1 MLEEKMAGEIT
12 ISEDPGAAIRKWR
25 EEFGVSKHELATH
38 LDISPSVISDY
49 ESGRRRSP
57 GVSSIRK
64 IVNALIEIDRA
75 RGGNLIR
82 RYTSGVPSDALLD
95 IRDYDHEVALD
106 EVIKAIR
113 GTNVSNVATSRHVMG
128 YTIVDGIKA
137 ILSFSYS
144 EYSVLYGWSSQRVIC
159 FTEVKMGRSPMI
171 AIRVHPLKPAA
182 VVYIQAGRID
192 ELAVKLAEIENI
204 PLITTELD
212 HQAVSRM
219 LSGIA

>member
-25 EEFGVSKHELATH
+25 EEFGVSKHELATY

-49 ESGRRRSP
+49 ESGRRKSP

-106 EVIKAIR
+106 EIIKAIR

-212 HQAVSRM
+212 HKAVSRM

>member
-25 EEFGVSKHELATH
+25 EEFGVSKHELATY
-38 LDISPSVISDY
+38 LNISPSVISDY
-49 ESGRRRSP
+49 ESGRRKSP

-106 EVIKAIR
+106 EIIKAIR

-212 HQAVSRM
+212 HKAVSRM

>member
-25 EEFGVSKHELATH
+25 EEFGVSKHELAMY
-38 LDISPSVISDY
+38 LNISPSVISDY

-57 GVSSIRK
+57 GVSSIKK
-64 IVNALIEIDRA
+64 IVHALIEIDRS

-106 EVIKAIR
+106 EIIKAIK

-182 VVYIQAGRID
+182 VVYIKAGRID
-192 ELAVKLAEIENI
+192 ELAVRLAEIENI
-204 PLITTELD
+204 PLITTDLD
-212 HQAVSRM
+212 HQTVSRM

>member
-113 GTNVSNVATSRHVMG
+113 GTNVSNVPTSRHVMG

-192 ELAVKLAEIENI
+192 ELAVRLAEIENI
-204 PLITTELD
+204 PLITTNLD
-212 HQAVSRM
+212 HQTVSRM